1 MDKLPD
7 LHFGETSLKEEWI
20 FLYYT
25 TATARL
31 DLLGKSGLV

>member
-7 LHFGETSLKEEWI
+7 LHFRETSLKEEWI
-20 FLYYT
+20 FLYCI

-31 DLLGKSGLV
+31 GLLGKSGLV